1 MTDTASVAHTGR
13 ADPVRALADY
23 RAGDFFI
30 TTERHTMLAGGAAA
44 ELTGAALDSLDDGHA
59 FAGART
65 PIAVGVLPFSATEAG
80 PARLV
85 IPDDLRVTGPAYGP
99 VSQQPAHS
107 VGAPSS
113 VRAIPSPEGHRAAV
127 ARALELLR
135 EGELRKVVL
144 ARALDI
150 VFDGGIDPADVL
162 HNLVA
167 ENPDGYTF
175 AAGLPGGGTLVGSS
189 PELLVR
195 RTGTRVVSH
204 PHAGSSPRSAD
215 PVEDK
220 ENATALLASA
230 KDRVEHA
237 VVVEAVVE
245 ALRPYC
251 AKLRVPSGPTLS
263 ATPAVWHL
271 GTEITGELRDPEVS
285 AFRLARALHPTPAV
299 CGTPTELAR
308 ARLAELEPFEREYYA
323 GAVGWVDA
331 AGDGEWAVA
340 IRCARVAGDAMR
352 LYSGGGIV
360 TGSDPQAELDETSA
374 KFATLLRAMGLDLE
388 V

>member
-1 MTDTASVAHTGR
+1 MTDTASAAHTGW

-30 TTERHTMLAGGAAA
+30 TTQRHTMLASGAAV
-44 ELTGAALDSLDDGHA
+44 ELTGAALDTLDDGDA
-59 FAGART
+59 FSDAPT
-65 PIAVGVLPFSATEAG
+65 PIAVGVLPFSATEHS

-85 IPDDLRVTGPAYGP
+85 IPADLRVTGPAYGP
-99 VSQQPAHS
+99 VSQLAPRP
-107 VGAPSS
+107 VGSPSS
-113 VRAIPSPEGHRAAV
+113 VTAVPAPQAHMAAV
-127 ARALELLR
+127 RRALDELR
-135 EGELRKVVL
+135 DGDLRKVVL

-150 VFDGGIDPADVL
+150 AFDAGIDPADVL

-195 RTGTRVVSH
+195 RTGTRVLSH

-215 PVEDK
+215 PVLDN
-220 ENATALLASA
+220 ENARALLASA

-251 AKLRVPSGPTLS
+251 TKLDVPGSPTLS

-285 AFRLARALHPTPAV
+285 AFRLACALHPTPAV
-299 CGTPTELAR
+299 CGTPTEPAR
-308 ARLAELEPFEREYYA
+308 AWLAELEPFDREYYA
-323 GAVGWVDA
+323 GAIGWVDA

-340 IRCARVAGDAMR
+340 IRCAQVSGNAMR

-360 TGSDPQAELDETSA
+360 AASDPRAELDETSA
-374 KFATLLRAMGLDLE
+374 KFRTLLRAMGLNLE